1 MAELQ
6 TGGGDGGKGG
16 KKRAKKQSTRVDM
29 TPLVDLAFL
38 LLTFFVLTSTFSKP
52 KVLRMIF
59 PEKLKDPIN
68 QKVPEVKNG
77 LTILLTEN
85 NRVFYYNGALDK
97 NTVLAETDFSK
108 DGIRK
113 VLVERN
119 AGLIKQ
125 LMEYE
130 KELDKIPAADTAA
143 KSKVLAKVKDAQ
155 RKSTLVVLVKTDEK
169 ATYKNMID
177 MMDELLITQIAKYFP
192 VDEGFMA
199 LEKTLVQSKLKS

>member
-1 MAELQ
+1 MAELN

-59 PEKLKDPIN
+59 PEKLKDPMN
-68 QKVPEVKNG
+68 QKAPEVKNG
-77 LTILLTEN
+77 LTILLVEN
-85 NRVFYYNGALDK
+85 NRIFYYNGALDK
-97 NTVLAETDFSK
+97 NTVLLETDYTK

-113 VLVERN
+113 VLIDRN
-119 AGLIKQ
+119 AALIKQ
-125 LMEYE
+125 LFEYQ
-130 KELDKIPAADTAA
+130 KELDKIPAADTAG
-143 KSKVLAKVKDAQ
+143 KNKVLDKVKEAQ
-155 RKSTLVVLVKTDEK
+155 RKSTLNVIVKTDDK
-169 ATYKNMID
+169 ASYRNMID
-177 MMDELLITQIAKYFP
+177 MMDELLITQVAKYYP

>member
-6 TGGGDGGKGG
+6 TGGGDSGG

-97 NTVLAETDFSK
+97 NTVLTETDYSK

-125 LMEYE
+125 LIEFE
-130 KELDKIPAADTAA
+130 KELEKIPAADTAA
-143 KSKVLAKVKDAQ
+143 KNKVLAKVKDAQ
-155 RKSTLVVLVKTDEK
+155 RKSTLVVLVKTDDK

-192 VDEGFMA
+192 VDEGFMP
-199 LEKTLVQSKLKS
+199 LEKTLVQNQLKS

>member
-1 MAELQ
+1 MAELN

-59 PEKLKDPIN
+59 PEKLKDPVN
-68 QKVPEVKNG
+68 QKAPEVKNG
-77 LTILLTEN
+77 LTILLVEN
-85 NRVFYYNGALDK
+85 NRIFYYNGALDK
-97 NTVLAETDFSK
+97 NTVLLETDYTK

-113 VLVERN
+113 VLIDRN
-119 AGLIKQ
+119 AALIKQ
-125 LMEYE
+125 LFEYQ
-130 KELDKIPAADTAA
+130 KELDKIPAADTAG
-143 KSKVLAKVKDAQ
+143 KNKVLDKVKEAQ
-155 RKSTLVVLVKTDEK
+155 RKSTLNVIVKTDDK
-169 ATYKNMID
+169 ASYRNMID
-177 MMDELLITQIAKYFP
+177 MMDELLITQVAKYYP

>member
-1 MAELQ
+1 MAELSS
-6 TGGGDGGKGG
+6 GGDGGKGG

-68 QKVPEVKNG
+68 QKAPEVKNG
-77 LTILLTEN
+77 LTILLVEN
-85 NRVFYYNGALDK
+85 NRIFYYNGALDK
-97 NTVLAETDFSK
+97 TTVLLETDYTK

-113 VLVERN
+113 VLIERN
-119 AGLIKQ
+119 AAMIKQ
-125 LMEYE
+125 LLEYQ
-130 KELDKIPAADTAA
+130 KELEKIPTADTAG
-143 KSKVLAKVKDAQ
+143 KNKVLAKVKDAQ
-155 RKSTLVVLVKTDEK
+155 RKSTLNVIVKTDDK
-169 ATYKNMID
+169 ASYRNMID
-177 MMDELLITQIAKYFP
+177 MMDELLITQVAKYYP

-199 LEKTLVQSKLKS
+199 LEKTLVQSKIKSE